1 MSRRATSRAATP
13 KLLKKRR
20 AVIAATRSLRAAGLV
35 HWQEG
40 NVGLRTDD
48 GLLITPTGINYEA
61 LRPAHIVW

>member
-40 NVGLRTDD
+40 KDYVVADGDVILFRFNV
-48 GLLITPTGINYEA
+48 
-61 LRPAHIVW
+61 